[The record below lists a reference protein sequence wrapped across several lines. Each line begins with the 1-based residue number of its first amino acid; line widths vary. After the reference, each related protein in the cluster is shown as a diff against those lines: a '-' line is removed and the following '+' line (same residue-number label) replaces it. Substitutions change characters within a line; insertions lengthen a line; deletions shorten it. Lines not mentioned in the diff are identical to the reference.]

1 MAQMARL
8 AHKLA
13 PQAGLLGLKDL
24 ANALISFDQA
34 VTGNGPI
41 ASAFSELCSASSHA
55 CERINHLLAVL
66 SDNKPTRTQP

>member
-1 MAQMARL
+1 MAQMARV

-24 ANALISFDQA
+24 ASALIAFDQA
-34 VTGNGPI
+34 VSGNGQI
-41 ASAFSELCSASSHA
+41 ARAFSELCNASSHA
-55 CERINHLLAVL
+55 CERINHLLAAL